1 MKRAFASFIV
11 TTCVL
16 ALTDSALAAAP
27 ATAIAPENAGQV
39 VELKRTGGPT
49 VNSAAISPDGRLV
62 AVATSL
68 AVELRDAN
76 KLDAVV
82 RMLECGMALQSVAF
96 SSDGRLVAG
105 GGKLG
110 AICIWRVT
118 DGRLVQKLSAPE
130 GSGAIFKLMFSKD
143 NKRLVAQS
151 GEYNIYILIWDI
163 ATGLLLDRMYNSS
176 FPNGV
181 SFDQNIQKISLLQR
195 GDTDKVY
202 ILNFKKDLL
211 YTFSAKD
218 IVNAALSSKG
228 YYLVYSEANLYL
240 DHNNFTNFTYTL
252 RLYSLVNN
260 QKVLDLVFD
269 DYPFA
274 FSFSADDRFLAVATI
289 KSVKILNVEN
299 KLELVSELRW
309 DHQVKSSNGL
319 LTFNQ
324 NNSLMLFDRSYAS
337 IWIWRI
343 PEGRLVG
350 KWAQLEFQHA
360 LSKAAFSQDGELLLI
375 NRGSELELY
384 LIGVFDNLRVTFY
397 KKGNRFLRQ
406 LIDRVYPL
414 TDDPVAISLNKNLFA
429 SSRGN
434 GDFSSLVLISDFLGR
449 DSSEL
454 EIRDRLF
461 SLAFSPDEQLLA
473 AGGNKVYLVDTRNR
487 KVVRTLEHAQDLVTS
502 LAFSS
507 DGRLLVA
514 ASLDGVVRLWQ
525 MADGKL
531 ARELPKQKRAIL
543 AVAFSPDGA
552 LLATTG
558 ADKVV
563 RLWRVADGKLAQTLK
578 GHESIVGTVAF
589 SADGALLASGALD
602 GAINLWQVS
611 DGKLLKTL
619 KGHTDNVLGV
629 AFMKDGRLAYASS
642 DGTTRLWGVK

>member
-1 MKRAFASFIV
+1 
-11 TTCVL
+11 
-16 ALTDSALAAAP
+16 
-27 ATAIAPENAGQV
+27 
-39 VELKRTGGPT
+39 
-49 VNSAAISPDGRLV
+49 
-62 AVATSL
+62 
-68 AVELRDAN
+68 
-76 KLDAVV
+76 
-82 RMLECGMALQSVAF
+82 
-96 SSDGRLVAG
+96 
-105 GGKLG
+105 
-110 AICIWRVT
+110 
-118 DGRLVQKLSAPE
+118 
-130 GSGAIFKLMFSKD
+130 
-143 NKRLVAQS
+143 
-151 GEYNIYILIWDI
+151 
-163 ATGLLLDRMYNSS
+163 MYNSS
-176 FPNGV
+176 FPDGV

-240 DHNNFTNFTYTL
+240 DHNNFINFTYTL

-299 KLELVSELRW
+299 KLKLVSELRW

-324 NNSLMLFDRSYAS
+324 NNSLMLLDRSYAS

-350 KWAQLEFQHA
+350 KWAQLEFQRA

-375 NRGSELELY
+375 NSGSELELY

-552 LLATTG
+552 LLATAG

-563 RLWRVADGKLAQTLK
+563 RLWRVADGKPAQTLK

-589 SADGALLASGALD
+589 SPDGALLASGALD

-619 KGHTDNVLGV
+619 KGHTDNVMGL
-629 AFMKDGRLAYASS
+629 AFMKDGRLASASS

>member
-1 MKRAFASFIV
+1 MKRAFTSLVA
-11 TTCVL
+11 TACVF
-16 ALTDSALAAAP
+16 ALTGSALAAAP
-27 ATAIAPENAGQV
+27 ATSIAPENAGQV
-39 VELKRTGGPT
+39 IELKRTGGPT

-163 ATGLLLDRMYNSS
+163 ATGLLLDRIYNSS
-176 FPNGV
+176 FPNGI

-211 YTFSAKD
+211 YTFSAKY

-375 NRGSELELY
+375 NSGSELELY
-384 LIGVFDNLRVTFY
+384 LIGVFDNSIVTFY

-406 LIDRVYPL
+406 LIDRVYSL

-563 RLWRVADGKLAQTLK
+563 RLWRVADGKLARTLK
-578 GHESIVGTVAF
+578 GHESIVGALTF

-619 KGHTDNVLGV
+619 KGHTDNVMGL
-629 AFMKDGRLAYASS
+629 AFMKDGRLASASS

>member
-1 MKRAFASFIV
+1 VRRAFVSLVAVMCTILSV
-11 TTCVL
+11 GVPRV
-16 ALTDSALAAAP
+16 ALAAAI
-27 ATAIAPENAGQV
+27 TPENAGQV

-163 ATGLLLDRMYNSS
+163 ATGLLLDRIYNSS

-299 KLELVSELRW
+299 KLKLVSELRW

-324 NNSLMLFDRSYAS
+324 NNSLMLLDRSYAS

-375 NRGSELELY
+375 NSGSEFELY
-384 LIGVFDNLRVTFY
+384 LIGVFDNSRVTFY

-429 SSRGN
+429 SSKGN

-552 LLATTG
+552 LLATAG

-563 RLWRVADGKLAQTLK
+563 RLWRVADGKPAQTLK

-589 SADGALLASGALD
+589 SPDGALLASGALD

-619 KGHTDNVLGV
+619 KGHTDNVMGV
-629 AFMKDGRLAYASS
+629 AFTKDGRLASISS